1 MQDHELRHILNDEIH
16 GRPGLAVIAPA
27 RITHLAFT
35 LAPGEGDPLQQVSK
49 LCDAFGV
56 KPPQDGARHHSAELA
71 SVLFKYER
79 HGEFYRISVTAQNT
93 RGKQEAISLLPMGW
107 IDELPGKRLVAI
119 HTEIMSKDMK
129 APTTAFLKKYF
140 GHDDLAGSQVSHGR
154 ATIWTD
160 FKIGNEGYTRM
171 LVHDHGLTPLSLGRV
186 SRRIHE
192 IETYR
197 MMALLA
203 FPVAQG
209 LQARLGPL
217 EKSLAQ
223 TVEDMLSAQNVED
236 DAALLK
242 RLSITARDVE
252 EISNSSSFRFAAA
265 RAYTALVTKRVAEL
279 DEERVVNSQ
288 RIGVFLDRR
297 FSPAMNTCLAV
308 ADRISDL
315 AKRSERASNLLRTR
329 VDIALEGQNQQ
340 LLRSM
345 ESRAR
350 QQLML
355 QETVEG
361 ISVVAI
367 SYYLIGIVSKFVGSL
382 GQQFGTPDFKVADWI
397 LVPLVVLAV
406 WLGVRHIKNR
416 IRKPQAL
423 REMKGK

>member
-1 MQDHELRHILNDEIH
+1 MQDHELRHVLNDEIH
-16 GRPGLAVIAPA
+16 GRPGLAVLAPA

-35 LAPGEGDPLQQVSK
+35 LPPGGGDPLAQVVK

-56 KPPQDGARHHSAELA
+56 KPPQEGVRHHSAELA
-71 SVLFKYER
+71 SALFKYER

-93 RGKQEAISLLPMGW
+93 RNRQEAISLLPLGW

-119 HTEIMSKDMK
+119 HTEVMSKDMK
-129 APTTAFLKKYF
+129 TPTAHYLKKYF
-140 GHDDLAGSQVSHGR
+140 GHDDLAGSLVSQGR
-154 ATIWTD
+154 ATVWTD
-160 FKIGNEGYTRM
+160 FKIGVDGYTRM
-171 LVHDHGLTPLSLGRV
+171 LVHDQGLTPLSLGRV

-203 FPVAQG
+203 FPLALELQG
-209 LQARLGPL
+209 KLGPL

-223 TVEDMLSAQNVED
+223 TIEGMLSAQNVED
-236 DAALLK
+236 DAALLA
-242 RLSITARDVE
+242 RLSTTARDVE
-252 EISNSSSFRFAAA
+252 EISNRSSFRFAAA
-265 RAYTALVTKRVAEL
+265 RAYTALVDKRVAEL
-279 DEERVVNSQ
+279 GEGRVANCQ

-297 FSPAMNTCLAV
+297 FSPAMDTCLAV
-308 ADRISDL
+308 AARIADL
-315 AKRSERASNLLRTR
+315 ARRSERASNLLRTR
-329 VDIALEGQNQQ
+329 VDIALEGQNQL

-367 SYYLIGIVSKFVGSL
+367 SYYLFNIVAKFAGGAAGYFFGSETK
-382 GQQFGTPDFKVADWI
+382 FPDWV
-397 LVPLVVLAV
+397 LVPVILLLVWWGIRRL
-406 WLGVRHIKNR
+406 RHRIKNSSST
-416 IRKPQAL
+416 I
-423 REMKGK
+423 